1 MVYRMNHNDRLTRLR
16 YALDIK
22 DTDMVKIFELGGA
35 SFTKEEVRQ
44 LLKKKDPET
53 YEIECTNEAFERFLN
68 GLIRSQRGT
77 KPDAA
82 EPVLELNNG
91 NVNNLMLKKIKI
103 ALSLTTDDMLD
114 IFEQAGVKV
123 SKGELG
129 AILRKEGHRN
139 YKPCLD
145 KYARNFLK
153 GLTIEYRDN

>member
-1 MVYRMNHNDRLTRLR
+1 MNHNDRLTRLR

-53 YEIECTNEAFERFLN
+53 YGIECTNEAFERFLN

-77 KPDAA
+77 KPDAG

-103 ALSLTTDDMLD
+103 ALSLTTDEMLD
-114 IFEQAGVKV
+114 IFQQAGVKV

-129 AILRKEGHRN
+129 EIGRA
-139 YKPCLD
+139 
-145 KYARNFLK
+145 
-153 GLTIEYRDN
+153 

>member
-1 MVYRMNHNDRLTRLR
+1 
-16 YALDIK
+16 
-22 DTDMVKIFELGGA
+22 
-35 SFTKEEVRQ
+35 Q

-103 ALSLTTDDMLD
+103 ALSLTTDEMLD
-114 IFEQAGVKV
+114 IFQQAGVTV

-153 GLTIEYRDN
+153 GLTIEYRGNK

>member
-1 MVYRMNHNDRLTRLR
+1 MNHNDRLTRLR

-103 ALSLTTDDMLD
+103 ALSLTT
-114 IFEQAGVKV
+114 
-123 SKGELG
+123 
-129 AILRKEGHRN
+129 
-139 YKPCLD
+139 
-145 KYARNFLK
+145 
-153 GLTIEYRDN
+153 